1 MKVCCTIQS
10 FWNLTNTAPDIRD
23 DIREE
28 SEKYDT
34 VIDVKIPRPAGARTS
49 PGVGKIFVK
58 FQTIEGAEKALSALA
73 GRKYA
78 DRTVVVSYF
87 SEVCLLFYCFSDQ
100 MLMFYAGVLR
110 CRRLV
115 KSRGNDMSQ
124 HDHHQSTLTGMTRS
138 TDHMESGHARL
149 ALPNPPHRFL
159 LSFVEYGCTRG

>member
-1 MKVCCTIQS
+1 MTMTMKVRCTIQS
-10 FWNLTNTAPDIRD
+10 FSDLTNTALDIRD

-87 SEVCLLFYCFSDQ
+87 SEVCLLFYCFGIQ
-100 MLMFYAGVLR
+100 MLMICAGVLR
-110 CRRLV
+110 C
-115 KSRGNDMSQ
+115 
-124 HDHHQSTLTGMTRS
+124 
-138 TDHMESGHARL
+138 
-149 ALPNPPHRFL
+149 
-159 LSFVEYGCTRG
+159 